1 MKVSLQDSN
10 PPEPKDGLARGMG
23 VQHAK
28 SGDEFTRLRHQ
39 VLYHQVRYLG
49 LFPYGTSNSRTSA
62 SSGAA
67 NFSCCSSTIFA
78 PSPSLRS
85 VPLRLTSPRATCTYA
100 FLLFSIS
107 FSINFPPPIVPT
119 YNSTSCLM
127 VSAPSPPF
135 GDATKLNL
143 PLVRSRIDFCSYPG
157 FSPRRLGMI
166 QICKKCNGAEGD
178 GLNSLCV
185 MPVPAVIRCTS
196 PAGMTLL
203 VPRLSRC
210 STAPSRT
217 YVIISISR
225 WGWVPKPL
233 PGATRSSLI
242 TRSTENPFSLGSK
255 YSPNE
260 NVWRLS
266 SQSSLVT
273 PRYSALRTV
282 IIFVS
287 SFFLECARARK
298 AGILENR

>member
-67 NFSCCSSTIFA
+67 
-78 PSPSLRS
+78 
-85 VPLRLTSPRATCTYA
+85 
-100 FLLFSIS
+100 
-107 FSINFPPPIVPT
+107 
-119 YNSTSCLM
+119 
-127 VSAPSPPF
+127 
-135 GDATKLNL
+135 KLNL

-166 QICKKCNGAEGD
+166 QICKKCSGSKGD
-178 GLNSLCV
+178 ELNSLCM

-273 PRYSALRTV
+273 PRSFALRSV
-282 IIFVS
+282 IIS
-287 SFFLECARARK
+287 LSPCAS
-298 AGILENR
+298 